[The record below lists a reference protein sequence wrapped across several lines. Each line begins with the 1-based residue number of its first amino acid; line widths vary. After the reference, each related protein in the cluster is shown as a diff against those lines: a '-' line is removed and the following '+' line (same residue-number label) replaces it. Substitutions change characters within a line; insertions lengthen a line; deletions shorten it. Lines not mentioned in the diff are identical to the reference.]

1 MEKKRRFNLSKKLQE
16 GIAETINLAES
27 TDGQF
32 RDTEITLSRLE
43 VDPDNPRKLSLT
55 LDDLLSEHD
64 FSNDPIKKHEL
75 EHLQELAATIEA
87 NGVLNPIVVYRFG
100 EKYRIVAGERR
111 FLASNLAKKQSIP
124 ARIYNNKPDD
134 LQLKVVQ
141 WVENT
146 AREDLS
152 LAEKINNIESIIKF
166 YTDRFPSKKVD
177 AQELAKITG
186 LSLTN
191 TYRFL
196 LLIKSNEKVKNLIN
210 SGKLNSLQM
219 AELLA
224 SIKEKET
231 IDLAIAAFLEG
242 RPLKDIQMIVKSTPK
257 KIEQKRKSTG
267 RKTTNISFGAT
278 KNPKV
283 AEVIIKAIVQ
293 SQICKDMINVSLVDW
308 NDTKNVNLIV
318 KDIIRKIEGLVS
330 HA

>member
-1 MEKKRRFNLSKKLQE
+1 MEKKRRFNLSKKLQA

-32 RDTEITLSRLE
+32 RDAEITLSRIE
-43 VDPDNPRKLSLT
+43 VDPDNPRRLTITLEDVLS
-55 LDDLLSEHD
+55 DHD
-64 FSNDPIKKHEL
+64 FSNEPNKQQEF
-75 EHLQELAATIEA
+75 EQLQELATTIEA

-124 ARIYNNKPDD
+124 ARIYNAKPDD

-152 LAEKINNIESIIKF
+152 LAEKISNIESIIKF
-166 YTDRFPSKKVD
+166 YTDRFPEKKVD
-177 AQELAKITG
+177 AQELARITG

-196 LLIKSNEKVKNLIN
+196 LLIKSNQKIRHLIS

-219 AELLA
+219 AEQLA
-224 SIKEKET
+224 SIKEKEAMDAA
-231 IDLAIAAFLEG
+231 IEAFLNGQSLKEIQAIA
-242 RPLKDIQMIVKSTPK
+242 KDK
-257 KIEQKRKSTG
+257 KAKEKRVTKG
-267 RKTTNISFGAT
+267 RKITNISFGAT
-278 KNPKV
+278 KNPRV
-283 AEVIIKAIVQ
+283 AEMLVKAIVQ
-293 SQICKDMINVSLVDW
+293 SESCKDIVDISLVDW
-308 NDTKNVNLIV
+308 NDAKSVNLLI
-318 KDIIRKIEGLVS
+318 KNIIKKIEGLV
-330 HA
+330 

>member
-1 MEKKRRFNLSKKLQE
+1 MEKKRRFNLSKKLQA

-32 RDTEITLSRLE
+32 RDAEITLSRIE
-43 VDPDNPRKLSLT
+43 VDPDNPRRLAITLEDVLS
-55 LDDLLSEHD
+55 DHD
-64 FSNDPIKKHEL
+64 FSNEPNKQQEL
-75 EHLQELAATIEA
+75 EQLQELAATIEA

-124 ARIYNNKPDD
+124 ARIYNAKPDD

-166 YTDRFPSKKVD
+166 YTGRFPDKKVD
-177 AQELAKITG
+177 AQELARITG

-196 LLIKSNEKVKNLIN
+196 LLIKSSQKIRHLIS

-224 SIKEKET
+224 SIKEKEK
-231 IDLAIAAFLEG
+231 IDAAIEAFLSGQSLKEIQAIA
-242 RPLKDIQMIVKSTPK
+242 KNNQVKEK
-257 KIEQKRKSTG
+257 QIGKG
-267 RKTTNISFGAT
+267 RKTIHISFGVT
-278 KNPKV
+278 KNLRV
-283 AEVIIKAIVQ
+283 AEMLVKAIVQ
-293 SQICKDMINVSLVDW
+293 SESCKNIVDLSLVDW
-308 NDTKNVNLIV
+308 SDAKAINILIKN
-318 KDIIRKIEGLVS
+318 IIKKIEGLV
-330 HA
+330 